1 MSEKKRRTVS
11 IICIILVAAFL
22 VTLLVAAIGSAGAVS
37 QSQINALKS
46 QQTSI
51 SSQKQA
57 LQEQIDGL
65 QGDMSTYIAKKEAL
79 DEQNELTRQEIELI
93 NEQIDLYEKLIEE
106 KEKELE
112 EAKAAEEQQKQEL
125 RVRMRAMEENG
136 SLSYIAILFKATSFT
151 DFLAKLS
158 DINTMMESDKSLE
171 DAYVAA
177 REHVEEVKAEYEQ
190 TLEEQQDAKTELEE
204 KKADLEQQIAEAEA
218 VIQQLES
225 DIDAYKQEYEAN
237 AAQEAAV
244 QNQIKQLEAQLAA
257 QNAASGTTGTVGS
270 GTYTW
275 PVAGTTTADVTS
287 PWGYRIHPIF
297 GTEKFH
303 AGVDIAANSGTTI
316 MAADAGTV
324 LTAVY
329 SSSYGNYVVISHGN
343 GITTLY
349 AHMSSMAVS
358 AGQTVTKGQTIGY
371 VGSTGWSTGPHCHF
385 EIRVNGSSVNPLNYY

>member
-1 MSEKKRRTVS
+1 MSEKKRRAVS
-11 IICIILVAAFL
+11 IICIILVAAL
-22 VTLLVAAIGSAGAVS
+22 LIALLVAAIGSAGAVS
-37 QSQINALKS
+37 QSQIDALKN
-46 QQTSI
+46 QQSSI
-51 SSQKQA
+51 NSQKKS

-65 QGDMSTYIAKKEAL
+65 QGDMSTYMAKKEAL

-93 NEQIDLYEKLIEE
+93 NEQIDLYENLIEE

-171 DAYVAA
+171 DAYIAA

-190 TLEEQQDAKTELEE
+190 TLEEQQAAKTELEE
-204 KKADLEQQIAEAEA
+204 KKADLEKQIADAEV

-225 DIDAYKQEYEAN
+225 DINAYKKEYEAN

-257 QNAASGTTGTVGS
+257 QNAANGTTGTVGS
-270 GTYTW
+270 GSYTW
-275 PVAGTTTADVTS
+275 PVAGTSTANVTS
-287 PWGYRIHPIF
+287 EWGYRIHPIF

-343 GITTLY
+343 GITSLY

-385 EIRVNGSSVNPLNYY
+385 EIRVSGSSVNPLNYF